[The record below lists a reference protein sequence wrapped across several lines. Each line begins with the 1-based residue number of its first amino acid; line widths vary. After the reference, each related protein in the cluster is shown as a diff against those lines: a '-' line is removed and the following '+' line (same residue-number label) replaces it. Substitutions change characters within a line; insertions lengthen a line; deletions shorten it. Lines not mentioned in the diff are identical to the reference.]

1 MPEPFRSLVLNFIA
15 ALVLAAADF
24 ILRRPGL
31 VAQAPACT
39 TRNKRMPRL
48 TNTAPNRVLQVDTQ
62 VVNEEPLLALL
73 NLETDDGAVELAIN
87 RSVAELMVDQLM
99 TLLGYDEDEE

>member
-1 MPEPFRSLVLNFIA
+1 
-15 ALVLAAADF
+15 
-24 ILRRPGL
+24 
-31 VAQAPACT
+31 
-39 TRNKRMPRL
+39 MPRL

-62 VVNEEPLLALL
+62 LVNEEPLLALL
-73 NLETDDGAVELAIN
+73 NLETDDGAIELAIN

>member
-1 MPEPFRSLVLNFIA
+1 
-15 ALVLAAADF
+15 
-24 ILRRPGL
+24 
-31 VAQAPACT
+31 
-39 TRNKRMPRL
+39 MPRL

>member
-1 MPEPFRSLVLNFIA
+1 
-15 ALVLAAADF
+15 
-24 ILRRPGL
+24 
-31 VAQAPACT
+31 
-39 TRNKRMPRL
+39 MPRL

-73 NLETDDGAVELAIN
+73 NLETDDGAIELAIN
-87 RSVAELMVDQLM
+87 RSVAELMIDQLM